1 MSNWHCPF
9 IYHVHIESRCKI
21 IKGYFIPRR
30 NFALNTSWSVG
41 TQKNYIDGS
50 KMWLQMSFLLFD
62 GILNQWIL
70 CWSMTS
76 KEKLFFYFRILFEIF
91 NFTFL
96 PPTHTPT
103 PPCLPMSESWIY
115 LAAEKICTK
124 MRPFM
129 HSTNFAP
136 KSNISWR
143 HRRHLRTNVAVTFL

>member
-50 KMWLQMSFLLFD
+50 RIWVFFFLVEFETNEYYVGVWPQRKNCFFTLEYCLKYLTLLFCH
-62 GILNQWIL
+62 LH
-70 CWSMTS
+70 
-76 KEKLFFYFRILFEIF
+76 
-91 NFTFL
+91 
-96 PPTHTPT
+96 THTT